1 MALTERIV
9 EFILKTG
16 AGGGFRDVAKVR
28 RRMDNGARFAMP
40 RVKGVAVKML
50 DIDGLR
56 AAQLQPENAQQ
67 KVLLYLHG
75 GAYVCGSIH
84 THKNLVGTLAK
95 SAGIQALLIDY
106 RLAPEYPYP
115 AALEDAVKAYRYLLD
130 SGYRPEDIA
139 VAGDSAGGGLS
150 LALLMFLRD
159 QRMPLPKCAVL
170 ICPWLDLTNSSET
183 YQTNKDV
190 MLKKEDLDVAVSM
203 YTTGK
208 VDVTHPYVSPINGD
222 FNALSDVLIHTGG
235 RDALEGE
242 GKRLATLLKASGIAA
257 ELFHEPKGI
266 HVWHTYHPFFPHSKT
281 ANEHIAA
288 FLRRQLK

>member
-266 HVWHTYHPFFPHSKT
+266 HVWHTYHPVFPHSKT